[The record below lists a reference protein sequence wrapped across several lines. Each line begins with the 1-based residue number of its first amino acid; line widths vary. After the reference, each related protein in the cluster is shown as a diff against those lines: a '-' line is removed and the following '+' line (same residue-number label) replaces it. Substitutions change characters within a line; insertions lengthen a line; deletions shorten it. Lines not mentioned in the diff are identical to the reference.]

1 MGGAMGKL
9 AGLSNKKMKKMFE
22 KYDADKSGTVSFEE
36 LLVMLE
42 EEKLGHENPKDNVQF
57 LTDYLIESM
66 ADEDGDGQLDFKEF
80 TTFCKAAKKE
90 KKEEHKKLQGM
101 TEPQL
106 LGCFLKHDSD
116 KSGTICKEEL
126 EAMMVYVADQSC
138 LCVGGSCLR
147 MMLSDRTSDNKK
159 CNDLHGS
166 SKIQKHAILV
176 VHSLTSPH
184 FFIPSSC

>member
-42 EEKLGHENPKDNVQF
+42 EEKLGHENQKDNVQF

-106 LGCFLKHDSD
+106 REFTFRVPGATSLPTMPKATAPRPCWTRNMAWQGHQGYCRAKNTIGNFGC
-116 KSGTICKEEL
+116 
-126 EAMMVYVADQSC
+126 Q
-138 LCVGGSCLR
+138 
-147 MMLSDRTSDNKK
+147 
-159 CNDLHGS
+159 
-166 SKIQKHAILV
+166 
-176 VHSLTSPH
+176 
-184 FFIPSSC
+184 